1 MLKNEK
7 EANLLKELLPILA
20 KYELSTVENCMN
32 HINDHKQIFLNLITN
47 FVEKESSIVE
57 NCMEPVNEHKQE
69 LSNLITDFMN
79 LEKIKNY
86 KQEYKNEI
94 EKILSTTTRE
104 KKLIIRKIYTSLSN
118 KKITIEQIYHFSE
131 QYFEP
136 NILAENLELNK
147 SNKNKFLLEVMN
159 FLKDLDTE
167 KLEEIL
173 YSIPS
178 RNETRKTEN
187 TLENWTK
194 IIMKHK

>member
-7 EANLLKELLPILA
+7 EADLLKELLPILA
-20 KYELSTVENCMN
+20 KYELSTVENCIN
-32 HINDHKQIFLNLITN
+32 HINEHKQIFLNLIPN
-47 FVEKESSIVE
+47 FTEKELNTVE
-57 NCMEPVNEHKQE
+57 NCMNPINEHKQK

-79 LEKIKNY
+79 LEKVKNY
-86 KQEYKNEI
+86 ESEYKNEI
-94 EKILSTTTRE
+94 DEILSTTTRE
-104 KKLIIRKIYTSLSN
+104 KKFIIKKIYTSLSN
-118 KKITIEQIYHFSE
+118 KKFTIEQIYHVFE

-136 NILAENLELNK
+136 NILAENLELNEN
-147 SNKNKFLLEVMN
+147 NKNKFLLKVMT

-194 IIMKHK
+194 IIMKHQ